1 MRTTSVAVTVIFF
14 GSVISKVI
22 DHGYVQSSFSK
33 ITRHLTIED
42 FTDMDQHKCQ
52 GSTKTFDL
60 LLYASLSL
68 KQA

>member
-33 ITRHLTIED
+33 ITRHLDNGIRNTPYNWG
-42 FTDMDQHKCQ
+42 FYRH
-52 GSTKTFDL
+52 GST
-60 LLYASLSL
+60 
-68 KQA
+68 